1 LVVDNG
7 SSDGSLEYVHSHF
20 PQFEI
25 LRFEKNL
32 GFVKAYNEAIRMI
45 SAEYIV
51 VLNNDT
57 TILSKDWIERL
68 LKVADRD
75 LRIGAVQ
82 CKLVWPLEQGRL
94 LSAGNM
100 GVKYWHGFHD
110 IGKFENDNRQYDIP
124 PISPFSICAG
134 CALVRRSAFLR
145 VGGFDAKFFAY
156 LEDCDLSW
164 RLRLAGYTIAYQ
176 PLARIAHGW
185 LSSDG
190 PKRGVPLPYLL
201 KRNLLRMLL
210 KNCGEET
217 IWWALRN
224 YAIRSFADLARRDEQ
239 SFAVVKA
246 ILWNTVHFRDT
257 YSKRLSIQSR
267 RKVSEEGI
275 LSAMFPSYP
284 VQLFHRHER
293 IRRILGLI
301 FTRTRFEG

>member
-1 LVVDNG
+1 M
-7 SSDGSLEYVHSHF
+7 EYVLSNF

-25 LRFEKNL
+25 LRFRKNL
-32 GFVKAYNEAIRMI
+32 GFVRAYNEAIRLV
-45 SAEYIV
+45 SAEYVV

-68 LKVADRD
+68 LEVANGDW
-75 LRIGAVQ
+75 RIGAVQ
-82 CKLVWPLEQGRL
+82 CKLVSPTEQGRL

-110 IGKFENDNRQYDIP
+110 IGKFEADNGQYDIP

-156 LEDCDLSW
+156 LEDADLSW
-164 RLRLAGYTIAYQ
+164 RLRLAGYMIAYQ

-190 PKRGVPLPYLL
+190 PKRNVPLTYLL
-201 KRNLLRMLL
+201 RRNLLRMLL

-217 IWWALRN
+217 VWWALRN
-224 YAIRSFADLARRDEQ
+224 YAIRSLDDLARRDEH
-239 SFAVVKA
+239 SLAVVKA
-246 ILWNTVHFRDT
+246 IIWNTVHFRDT

-267 RKVSEEGI
+267 RKVSEEEI
-275 LSAMFPSYP
+275 LMTMFPSYP
-284 VQLFHRHER
+284 AQLFHRHQKL
-293 IRRILGLI
+293 RRILGLM